1 MVTTAKLRRERDC
14 LHPPFISDSVVLY
27 LRNKGKPGQFGRK
40 ERDLLPVN
48 DGIRAREVML
58 IEEDGGQNHVIST
71 AEALS
76 RAAAAELDLVLVAPH
91 ANPPVARI
99 MDFGKYRYEQDRA
112 ARKQKQTR
120 KAQELKE
127 IRLTA
132 RMEGHDLEQRVK
144 RAQEFIEDGHRLH
157 LSVRF
162 RGRENL
168 FRERGINLMKRFAE
182 DVGQQFETPPRVAG
196 NTVSVNLIPKTKTDV
211 PD

>member
-1 MVTTAKLRRERDC
+1 M
-14 LHPPFISDSVVLY
+14 
-27 LRNKGKPGQFGRK
+27 RNKGKPGQFGRK

-58 IEEDGGQNHVIST
+58 IDEETGQNHVVST

-76 RAAAAELDLVLVAPH
+76 RAVAAELDLVLVAPH

-112 ARKQKQTR
+112 ARKQKQSR
-120 KAQELKE
+120 KTQELKE

-132 RMEGHDLEQRVK
+132 RMEGHDLEQRAK

-168 FRERGINLMKRFAE
+168 FRDRGIALMKRFAE

-196 NTVSVNLIPKTKTDV
+196 NTVSVNLIPKPKTDV

>member
-1 MVTTAKLRRERDC
+1 
-14 LHPPFISDSVVLY
+14 
-27 LRNKGKPGQFGRK
+27 
-40 ERDLLPVN
+40 
-48 DGIRAREVML
+48 ML
-58 IEEDGGQNHVIST
+58 VDEETGQNHIVAT
-71 AEALS
+71 DDAQA
-76 RAAAAELDLVLVAPH
+76 RAVAAGLDLVLVAPH

-132 RMEGHDLEQRVK
+132 RMEGHDLEQRAK
-144 RAQEFIEDGHRLH
+144 RAQEFLAEGHRLH

-168 FRERGINLMKRFAE
+168 FRDRGITLMKKFAE
-182 DVGQQFETPPRVAG
+182 EVGQQFETPPRVAG
-196 NTVSVNLIPKTKTDV
+196 NTVSVNLIPKPKSDVTD
-211 PD
+211 

>member
-1 MVTTAKLRRERDC
+1 MQDQTT
-14 LHPPFISDSVVLY
+14 SDSVVLY
-27 LRNKGKPGQFGRK
+27 LRNKGKPGQFGR
-40 ERDLLPVN
+40 RPSDLLPAN
-48 DGIRAREVML
+48 EQIRVREVML
-58 IEEDGGQNHVIST
+58 VDEETGQNHIVAT
-71 AEALS
+71 DDAQA
-76 RAAAAELDLVLVAPH
+76 RAVAAGLDLVLVAPH

-132 RMEGHDLEQRVK
+132 RMEGHDLEQRAK
-144 RAQEFIEDGHRLH
+144 RAQEFLAEGHRLH

-168 FRERGINLMKRFAE
+168 FRDRGITLMKKFAE
-182 DVGQQFETPPRVAG
+182 EVGQQFETPPRVAG
-196 NTVSVNLIPKTKTDV
+196 NTVSVNLIPKPKSDVTD
-211 PD
+211 